1 MLRIGH
7 AILHVF
13 DFESGSTFF
22 SERELDLD
30 NRQTRSYVT
39 RRLRR
44 IRSSAESKHG
54 TFAPESK
61 LSRAMAV
68 TVLYRMAGEPEVTGT
83 VTFTDVKE
91 DAYYYQAL
99 VWAVENGITTGMDD
113 TRFAP
118 NANVTREQMV
128 TFLYRYAKASG
139 ADVSKQADLSQY
151 RDVKQVSEYAEE
163 AMAWAV
169 GSGILQGMEQNLLAP
184 RGTATRAQAAAIL
197 MRYSEL
203 A

>member
-1 MLRIGH
+1 
-7 AILHVF
+7 
-13 DFESGSTFF
+13 
-22 SERELDLD
+22 
-30 NRQTRSYVT
+30 
-39 RRLRR
+39 
-44 IRSSAESKHG
+44 
-54 TFAPESK
+54 
-61 LSRAMAV
+61 
-68 TVLYRMAGEPEVTGT
+68 
-83 VTFTDVKE
+83 
-91 DAYYYQAL
+91 
-99 VWAVENGITTGMDD
+99 MDD

>member
-1 MLRIGH
+1 MQEGY
-7 AILHVF
+7 F
-13 DFESGSTFF
+13 KG
-22 SERELDLD
+22 
-30 NRQTRSYVT
+30 VT
-39 RRLRR
+39 
-44 IRSSAESKHG
+44 AT

-83 VTFTDVKE
+83 TTFTDVKE

-99 VWAVENGITTGMDD
+99 VWAVQNGIATGMDD

-118 NANVTREQMV
+118 NANVTREQLV

-139 ADVSKQADLSQY
+139 ADMSKQADLSQY
-151 RDVKQVSEYAEE
+151 RDVNEVSNYAKD

-169 GSGILQGMEQNLLAP
+169 GSGILQGMEENRLAP
-184 RGTATRAQAAAIL
+184 LGTATRAQAATIL
-197 MRYSEL
+197 MRYAE